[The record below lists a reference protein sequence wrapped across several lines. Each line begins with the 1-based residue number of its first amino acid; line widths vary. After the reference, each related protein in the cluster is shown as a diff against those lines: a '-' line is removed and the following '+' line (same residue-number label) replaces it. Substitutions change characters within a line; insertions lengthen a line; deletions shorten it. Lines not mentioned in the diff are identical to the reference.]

1 MWQLKTAYIYHLIF
15 SLSQESRHDL
25 AGFSISGS
33 LFRAAIKELAK
44 TRVSSE
50 GNLAY
55 TIFSTE
61 VDHNNHF
68 RLFNQPNIDSIV
80 TVFGDI

>member
-50 GNLAY
+50 GNLGN
-55 TIFSTE
+55 T
-61 VDHNNHF
+61 
-68 RLFNQPNIDSIV
+68 LFLRSLTNYWQNIIPCEL
-80 TVFGDI
+80 